1 MASVPE
7 LGGAARMTAVHI
19 ETGNHM
25 FSLKQVEALYW
36 IARLGTFERAAS
48 KLNTTQSTI
57 SKRIH
62 ELELVAGTPLFD
74 RSQRS
79 ARLTENGEQLLA
91 LAQEILALQQ
101 RVLHLKDGNEI
112 PVRRLRL
119 GITELTA
126 LTWLPR
132 LIASLR
138 AKYPK
143 VTIETEV
150 DMSRDLYDR
159 LQEDRL
165 DVIIV
170 PQAFSD
176 PQITAVLLTENRN
189 VWMGSPKLVR
199 TRRKL
204 SIAELAEY
212 TILVQGNR
220 SGTGLWVS
228 KWLKSEGAM
237 LPRLFSSDSLIALL
251 GLTVAGLGVTY
262 LPLQC
267 FKPLVAEGK
276 LRIIR
281 TDPELPAIPYVA
293 MYRNDRPSAFTASVA
308 ELARTT
314 CDFSR
319 QLQG

>member
-1 MASVPE
+1 
-7 LGGAARMTAVHI
+7 
-19 ETGNHM
+19 M

-36 IARLGTFERAAS
+36 IARLGTFERAAA

-62 ELELVAGTPLFD
+62 ELELVAGLPLFD

-79 ARLTENGEQLLA
+79 ARLTEKGEQLLA
-91 LAQEILALQQ
+91 LAQEMLALQQ
-101 RVLHLKDGNEI
+101 RVLHLKEGNET
-112 PVRRLRL
+112 PARQLRL

-132 LIASLR
+132 LVASLR

-150 DMSRDLYDR
+150 GMSRDLYDR
-159 LQEDRL
+159 LQDDRL
-165 DVIIV
+165 DVIII
-170 PQAFSD
+170 PEAFSD
-176 PQITAVLLTENRN
+176 PLITAIPLSRNRN

-220 SGTGLWVS
+220 SGTGIWVS
-228 KWLKSEGAM
+228 KWLKSEGTM
-237 LPRLFSSDSLIALL
+237 LPRLFSCDSLIALL
-251 GLTVAGLGVTY
+251 GLAVAGLGITY

-267 FKPLVAEGK
+267 FKPLVAHGK
-276 LRIIR
+276 LKIIP

-293 MYRNDRPSAFTASVA
+293 MYRHDRPSAFTASVA
-308 ELARTT
+308 ELAQAT

-319 QLQG
+319 QLQS

>member
-1 MASVPE
+1 
-7 LGGAARMTAVHI
+7 
-19 ETGNHM
+19 M

-36 IARLGTFERAAS
+36 ISRLGTFERAAA

-62 ELELVAGTPLFD
+62 ELERVAGLPLFD
-74 RSQRS
+74 RSQRRAS
-79 ARLTENGEQLLA
+79 LTDKGEQLLA
-91 LAQEILALQQ
+91 IAQDMLALQQ
-101 RVLHLKDGNEI
+101 RVVHLKERDET
-112 PVRRLRL
+112 PARRLRL

-132 LIASLR
+132 LVASLG

-150 DMSRDLYDR
+150 GMSRDLYDR

-165 DVIIV
+165 DVIII
-170 PQAFSD
+170 PDAFSD
-176 PQITAVLLTENRN
+176 QHITAVQLTRNRN
-189 VWMGSPKLVR
+189 VWMGSPRLVR

-204 SIAELAEY
+204 SMVELAEY

-220 SGTGLWVS
+220 SGTGIWVS

-237 LPRLFSSDSLIALL
+237 LPRLFSCDSLIALL
-251 GLTVAGLGVTY
+251 GLAVAGLGITY

-267 FKPLVAEGK
+267 FKPLVTQGK
-276 LRIIR
+276 LKVIA

-293 MYRNDRPSAFTASVA
+293 MYRRDRPSAFMAGVA
-308 ELARTT
+308 ELAQAT

>member
-1 MASVPE
+1 
-7 LGGAARMTAVHI
+7 
-19 ETGNHM
+19 M

-36 IARLGTFERAAS
+36 IARLGTFERAAA

-62 ELELVAGTPLFD
+62 ELELIAGLPLFD
-74 RSQRS
+74 RSRRS
-79 ARLTENGEQLLA
+79 ARLTDKGEQLLA
-91 LAQEILALQQ
+91 LAQEMLELQQ
-101 RVLHLKDGNEI
+101 RVLHLKEGNETAA
-112 PVRRLRL
+112 RQLRL

-132 LIASLR
+132 LIARLR
-138 AKYPK
+138 ERYPK

-159 LQEDRL
+159 LQDDRL
-165 DVIIV
+165 DVIII
-170 PQAFSD
+170 PEAFSD
-176 PQITAVLLTENRN
+176 SHITAVPLTRNRN
-189 VWMGSPKLVR
+189 VWMGSPKLIR
-199 TRRKL
+199 SRRKL
-204 SIAELAEY
+204 SVAELAEH
-212 TILVQGNR
+212 TILIQGNR

-237 LPRLFSSDSLIALL
+237 VPRLFSCDSLIALL
-251 GLTVAGLGVTY
+251 GLAVAGLGVTY

-267 FKPLVAEGK
+267 FKPLVTEGK
-276 LRIIR
+276 LRIIP
-281 TDPELPAIPYVA
+281 TDPELPAMPYVA
-293 MYRNDRPSAFTASVA
+293 MYRHDRPSAFTASVA

-319 QLQG
+319 QLQS

>member
-1 MASVPE
+1 
-7 LGGAARMTAVHI
+7 
-19 ETGNHM
+19 M

-36 IARLGTFERAAS
+36 IARLGTFERAAV
-48 KLNTTQSTI
+48 KLNTTQSAI

-62 ELELVAGTPLFD
+62 ELELVAGVPLFD

-79 ARLTENGEQLLA
+79 ARLTEKGEQLLA
-91 LAQEILALQQ
+91 LAQEMLALQQ
-101 RVLHLKDGNEI
+101 RVLHLKDGNEM
-112 PVRRLRL
+112 PARRLRL

-138 AKYPK
+138 ASYPN

-165 DVIIV
+165 DIIII
-170 PQAFSD
+170 PESFSD
-176 PQITAVLLTENRN
+176 QHITTVPLARNRN
-189 VWMGSPKLVR
+189 VWMGGPKLVR
-199 TRRKL
+199 PRRRL

-212 TILVQGNR
+212 TILIQGSR
-220 SGTGLWVS
+220 SGSGLWVS
-228 KWLKSEGAM
+228 NWLKSEGVM
-237 LPRLFSSDSLIALL
+237 LPRLFSCDSLIALL
-251 GLTVAGLGVTY
+251 GLAVAGLGVTY

-267 FKPLVAEGK
+267 FKPLVVEGK
-276 LRIIR
+276 LKIIP
-281 TDPELPAIPYVA
+281 TNPELPDIPYVA
-293 MYRNDRPSAFTASVA
+293 LYRNDRPSAFTASVA

>member
-1 MASVPE
+1 
-7 LGGAARMTAVHI
+7 
-19 ETGNHM
+19 M
-25 FSLKQVEALYW
+25 FSLKQVEALCW
-36 IARLGTFERAAS
+36 IARLGTFERAAT

-57 SKRIH
+57 SKRVH
-62 ELELVAGTPLFD
+62 ELELVAGMPLFD
-74 RSQRS
+74 RSGRS
-79 ARLTENGEQLLA
+79 ARLTEKGEQLLA
-91 LAQEILALQQ
+91 LAQEMLALQQ
-101 RVLHLKDGNEI
+101 RVLHLKQGDES
-112 PVRRLRL
+112 PVRQLRL

-132 LIASLR
+132 LIASLHAR
-138 AKYPK
+138 YPK
-143 VTIETEV
+143 ITIETEV

-165 DVIIV
+165 DVIII
-170 PQAFSD
+170 PTAFSD
-176 PQITAVLLTENRN
+176 PQITAVELTQNRN
-189 VWMGSPKLVR
+189 VWMCSPKLIR

-220 SGTGLWVS
+220 SGSGLRVS
-228 KWLKSEGAM
+228 KWLQSEGAM
-237 LPRLFSSDSLIALL
+237 LSRLFSCDSLIALL
-251 GLTVAGLGVTY
+251 GMAVAGLGVTY

-267 FKPLVAEGK
+267 FKPLVTEGK
-276 LRIIR
+276 LKIVP

-293 MYRNDRPSAFTASVA
+293 MYRHDRPSAFTASVA
-308 ELARTT
+308 EIARTT

>member
-1 MASVPE
+1 
-7 LGGAARMTAVHI
+7 
-19 ETGNHM
+19 M

-36 IARLGTFERAAS
+36 IARLGTFERAAA

-62 ELELVAGTPLFD
+62 ELELVAGVPLFD

-79 ARLTENGEQLLA
+79 ARLTEKGEQLLA
-91 LAQEILALQQ
+91 LAQEMLALQQ
-101 RVLHLKDGNEI
+101 RVLHLKVGNET
-112 PVRRLRL
+112 PARQLRL

-132 LIASLR
+132 LVAGLR

-150 DMSRDLYDR
+150 GMSRDLYDR

-165 DVIIV
+165 DVIII
-170 PQAFSD
+170 PEAFSD
-176 PQITAVLLTENRN
+176 PHITAVQLTRNRN

-228 KWLKSEGAM
+228 RWLKSEGAM
-237 LPRLFSSDSLIALL
+237 LPRLFSCDSLIALL
-251 GLTVAGLGVTY
+251 GLAVAGLGITY
-262 LPLQC
+262 LPQQC
-267 FKPLVAEGK
+267 FKPLVTQGK
-276 LRIIR
+276 LKVIP

-293 MYRNDRPSAFTASVA
+293 MYRDDRPSAFTANVA
-308 ELARTT
+308 ELAQAT
-314 CDFSR
+314 CDFSH
-319 QLQG
+319 QLQD